1 MLTLCLHYSEWP
13 TIPQIYLK
21 GEFIGGCDIILGM
34 HQSGELTSVRRLSAT
49 KSNASLTWSTLQM
62 LQEKDVL
69 PKEQAQPTDAG
80 AS

>member
-1 MLTLCLHYSEWP
+1 MLSHPSEWP

-34 HQSGELTSVRRLSAT
+34 HQSGELTSV
-49 KSNASLTWSTLQM
+49 SNALSDTAGFAADIVLYQM

>member
-1 MLTLCLHYSEWP
+1 
-13 TIPQIYLK
+13 
-21 GEFIGGCDIILGM
+21 M
-34 HQSGELTSVRRLSAT
+34 HQSGELTSVRRLSVT
-49 KSNASLTWSTLQM
+49 KSNASLSRSTLQM